1 MVFCPK
7 GTKNV
12 KLHGVQHCVDASR
25 EGKREALAVEL
36 MTHARASLLMHL
48 RYMGIA
54 IGRLDL
60 TPQPGLPMATNGE
73 RVFFDPD
80 HVLDI
85 YRAEPE
91 ALTRDLLHG
100 VLHCVFSHLFVD
112 EAIDRMR
119 WSLACDM
126 AVEHAINGLG
136 GGLTARRQGA
146 QAGILAALPERVRP
160 YTAEKIYRW
169 LLSSEADPLALQ
181 EAFYADNHSLW
192 YAETEGFQSMSEGG
206 DSEMR
211 RPRDKQQRAQE
222 WKRVGEQ
229 IEVDAETASHRQ
241 EGGAG
246 YVVQNLRPVTR
257 RRYDYEAFLRRF
269 AVLEEEMRES
279 PDEFDYNFYT
289 YGLRLYQNMPLI
301 EPLEYREAYKI
312 KDFVVV
318 IDTSGSVSGE
328 QVQRFVQKTYD
339 LLRQSESFGRRVHLR
354 ILQCDAQVQEDTAI
368 DSPEALE
375 EYLSTLRLKGFGGT
389 DFRPAFRHVEALIEK
404 GELTSLRGLIYFTDG
419 FGLFPEVRTRFETAF
434 VFVTDTPEDIPPVP
448 VWAIRLVLPPD
459 EI

>member
-1 MVFCPK
+1 MD
-7 GTKNV
+7 
-12 KLHGVQHCVDASR
+12 LSR
-25 EGKREALAVEL
+25 AARREALAGEL
-36 MTHARASLLMHL
+36 MTHARASLLTHL
-48 RYMGIA
+48 RYMGVA

-60 TPQPGLPMATNGE
+60 TPQQGLPLATNGE
-73 RVFFDPD
+73 HIFYDPG
-80 HVLDI
+80 HVLGV
-85 YRAEPE
+85 YRQEPE

-112 EAIDRMR
+112 PGVDRMR

-136 GGLTARRQGA
+136 GSLTARRQGA
-146 QAGILAALPERVRP
+146 QAGMLAALPESVRP

-169 LLSSEADPLALQ
+169 LLGSEADPLAMQ
-181 EAFYADNHSLW
+181 EAFWADNHSLW
-192 YAETEGFQSMSEGG
+192 YAAIEGYQSMSDDG

-246 YVVQNLRPVTR
+246 TIVQNLRPITR
-257 RRYDYEAFLRRF
+257 EKHDYADFLRRF
-269 AVLEEEMRES
+269 AALEEEMRES

-301 EPLEYREAYKI
+301 EPLEYRETYKI
-312 KDFVVV
+312 RDFVVA

-328 QVQRFVQKTYD
+328 QVQRFVRKTYSM
-339 LLRQSESFGRRVHLR
+339 LSQSESFGHRVHLR
-354 ILQCDAQVQEDTAI
+354 IIQCDAQVQEDVSI
-368 DSPEALE
+368 RSPEALD
-375 EYLSTLRLKGFGGT
+375 EYLGAMQLKGFGGT
-389 DFRPAFRHVEALIEK
+389 DFRPVFEHVDDLIEK
-404 GELTSLRGLIYFTDG
+404 GELSSLRGLIYFTDG
-419 FGLFPEVRTRFETAF
+419 FGLFPAHRARYDTAF
-434 VFVTDTPEDIPPVP
+434 VFVTDTPEALPPVP
-448 VWAIRLVLPPD
+448 VWAIRLVLAPD